1 MPVGT
6 TRRKERDASPERQH
20 IVVHNPAVVTKESVK
35 ASQRDDEAYERM
47 RELKE
52 RYGDASALGKK
63 TD

>member
-47 RELKE
+47 R
-52 RYGDASALGKK
+52 
-63 TD
+63 